1 MSDPE
6 QMKRRMAELQN
17 SLKLQKEQLA
27 YQLALKELQIKQQ
40 QQNLHKQMKTQN
52 NTTIR
57 TTVTK
62 SLTTSTKP
70 APYPYPF
77 TAAKGGI
84 RSNQGGR
91 GGNYR
96 GGYKG
101 FVGRVNISH
110 SHSPSPSPS
119 PVSSA
124 NSSHNNSSSNLN
136 GNSNDNSTFVKTKH
150 GLVNTS
156 VYDTNFKKKLREQK
170 YIQQLKKDLHKH
182 VFENRSTYE
191 YKNHI
196 LIDNLKFVLVD
207 AGNTLALISV
217 QFEDTQ
223 KEIMSVD
230 DLKVMVAFEGRKYI
244 KSYTGDFHLQRFK
257 GSYVILFLQI
267 IINI

>member
-1 MSDPE
+1 MSDAE

-17 SLKLQKEQLA
+17 SLKLQKKQLA

-40 QQNLHKQMKTQN
+40 QQNLQNQMQPQN
-52 NTTIR
+52 STTTR
-57 TTVTK
+57 TKVTN
-62 SLTTSTKP
+62 STTKLTKP

-77 TAAKGGI
+77 TAARGGI
-84 RSNQGGR
+84 HSNRGGR

-101 FVGRVNISH
+101 FVGQANI

-119 PVSSA
+119 PSPTSSA
-124 NSSHNNSSSNLN
+124 NSSLSNSSTNLN
-136 GNSNDNSTFVKTKH
+136 GNSNNNSIFVKTKH
-150 GLVNTS
+150 GLVNKN

-170 YIQQLKKDLHKH
+170 YIQQRKKDLHKH

-217 QFEDTQ
+217 QFEDTH

-230 DLKVMVAFEGRKYI
+230 DLKVVVAFEGDRW
-244 KSYTGDFHLQRFK
+244 
-257 GSYVILFLQI
+257 
-267 IINI
+267 N